1 MNKSV
6 LVTGSSRGIGLTLAT
21 SRFLFGIPREYA
33 FFNFHNTRSA
43 AVHSYF
49 AYSFFS

>member
-21 SRFLFGIPREYA
+21 SRFLFWDTERIRL
-33 FFNFHNTRSA
+33 F
-43 AVHSYF
+43 
-49 AYSFFS
+49 